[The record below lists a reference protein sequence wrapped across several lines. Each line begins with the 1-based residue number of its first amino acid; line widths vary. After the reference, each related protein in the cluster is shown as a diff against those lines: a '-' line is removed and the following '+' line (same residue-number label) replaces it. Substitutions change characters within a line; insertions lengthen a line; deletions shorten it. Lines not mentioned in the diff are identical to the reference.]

1 VSAACHNSTTEGVS
15 DSTRALRRR
24 RDAHTVVTAATH
36 ARDGEQH
43 GHVLKSRQLQVVAER
58 HTIQWEGLRQQSTAI
73 KTTFWGLLQPV
84 GPLGRRWRCFG
95 GWACTLECPRCVASG
110 PTTENVPPKTF
121 LRTPIAKTFAS
132 RGGGVGLHEVA
143 SPRAR
148 AEMRRTAFSAELKRR
163 PTQADTGSSTC
174 TAHRLCSRRRQH
186 GHDGDQGASTATTTT
201 TTTTITPP
209 RAKTAA
215 AASRVKAS
223 LMPTTRF
230 NLFEKIFIC

>member
-1 VSAACHNSTTEGVS
+1 MGGPPPAMTSNENYFLWPVAACWAPGASVEVFLRLGGHFGV
-15 DSTRALRRR
+15 
-24 RDAHTVVTAATH
+24 
-36 ARDGEQH
+36 
-43 GHVLKSRQLQVVAER
+43 
-58 HTIQWEGLRQQSTAI
+58 
-73 KTTFWGLLQPV
+73 
-84 GPLGRRWRCFG
+84 
-95 GWACTLECPRCVASG
+95 PRCVASG

-186 GHDGDQGASTATTTT
+186 GHDDDQGASTATTT

>member
-1 VSAACHNSTTEGVS
+1 MNSNENNFLGPVAACWAPGASVEVFLRLGV
-15 DSTRALRRR
+15 
-24 RDAHTVVTAATH
+24 H
-36 ARDGEQH
+36 
-43 GHVLKSRQLQVVAER
+43 
-58 HTIQWEGLRQQSTAI
+58 
-73 KTTFWGLLQPV
+73 
-84 GPLGRRWRCFG
+84 FG
-95 GWACTLECPRCVASG
+95 
-110 PTTENVPPKTF
+110 VPPVRGQWAYYRKYAPKDVF
-121 LRTPIAKTFAS
+121 QELHSQKLS
-132 RGGGVGLHEVA
+132 RHEVVGVGIHEVA

-148 AEMRRTAFSAELKRR
+148 AAMRRTAFSADLKRR

-174 TAHRLCSRRRQH
+174 TARRLCSRRRQH
-186 GHDGDQGASTATTTT
+186 GHDDDQGASTATTT